1 MMEKPNEYIESTKE
15 HFESLFGN
23 AKEYFDNKK
32 QLWILKL
39 VDKAASVISSV
50 IDKMILV
57 VFGLL
62 FFVFI
67 NIALALLIGYWLGH
81 SFWGFFVMAALYGIV
96 GFIIHKSRDKLIKT
110 PIINGFIQKFVK

>member
-1 MMEKPNEYIESTKE
+1 MMEKPNDYIEATKE
-15 HFESLFGN
+15 HFQSFFGN

-39 VDKAASVISSV
+39 VDKASSVISSV
-50 IDKMILV
+50 IDAMILV

-62 FFVFI
+62 FFVFV

-110 PIINGFIQKFVK
+110 PIINSFIQKFVK